1 MGFLGKLGAGLSK
14 FGSLAQAA
22 LKPIGS
28 IAPKAA
34 GLVKMGADMFLPGSV
49 AKVVGTVADKVASFV
64 SSPSAMNIAGAI
76 GNIGSKLAGIGA
88 PTPQAG

>member
-14 FGSLAQAA
+14 FGTLAQTA
-22 LKPIGS
+22 LKPLGS

-49 AKVVGTVADKVASFV
+49 AKVVGGVADKVAQFV
-64 SSPSAMNIAGAI
+64 ASPSAMNVAGAI
-76 GNIGSKLAGIGA
+76 GNIGAKLAGLGS
-88 PTPQAG
+88 PTSQG